1 MKGDCDLEPSKRSR
15 STNFEES
22 RKNLLKYACARLDT
36 QRKHQQLLKESTKS
50 NEDVG
55 KEILSH
61 LRDVCQQQEIDKVKL
76 FTEEVDKITSL
87 IIGLSSRLAKVNAA
101 SAKNT
106 HPDEKL
112 QVTFILPA
120 NLAAVQW
127 GLNDH
132 FLQRLEA
139 ERRDKL
145 EEQLDEARKL
155 RQSIFRRGDAVF
167 SILRKYM
174 DHRTVESFGGFIKEK
189 IRLILENRQH
199 AEMLK
204 TEEEILKSLKEYN
217 SVTGVMII

>member
-36 QRKHQQLLKESTKS
+36 QRKHQQLLKESSKS

-120 NLAAVQW
+120 NLAALQW

-132 FLQRLEA
+132 FLATWGWAKGQVGGTTGRGSETEAVNFPARGRGLQHSQKIHGSQNCRVVWWIHQRKDPTHSWE
-139 ERRDKL
+139 
-145 EEQLDEARKL
+145 
-155 RQSIFRRGDAVF
+155 SSTRGN
-167 SILRKYM
+167 
-174 DHRTVESFGGFIKEK
+174 VENWGGDSEK
-189 IRLILENRQH
+189 P
-199 AEMLK
+199 
-204 TEEEILKSLKEYN
+204 
-217 SVTGVMII
+217 

>member
-36 QRKHQQLLKESTKS
+36 QRKHQQLLKESSKS

-120 NLAAVQW
+120 NLAA
-127 GLNDH
+127 
-132 FLQRLEA
+132 LQ
-139 ERRDKL
+139 
-145 EEQLDEARKL
+145 
-155 RQSIFRRGDAVF
+155 
-167 SILRKYM
+167 
-174 DHRTVESFGGFIKEK
+174 
-189 IRLILENRQH
+189 
-199 AEMLK
+199 
-204 TEEEILKSLKEYN
+204 
-217 SVTGVMII
+217 